1 MQTSLEGKS
10 VSDDP
15 SVTSVVEAIQ
25 KMAGGQGS
33 EGTSYIPLGR
43 YATLKNAYLS
53 CTLSAMNRK
62 VTLIFP
68 GNLWNE
74 LITIFLW
81 PSQIQRKC
89 LIHLFNSYLKWFLIK
104 GVFLLF
110 LFMGKPAVKIC
121 CFRWRL
127 CFPKHP
133 MMKIILTITLCTRQQ
148 ERHCCIDQSYGLCGR
163 GRGWGDFGEWHWN
176 MYNIMYETSRQS
188 RFNARYW
195 MLGAGALD
203 DPEGG

>member
-1 MQTSLEGKS
+1 
-10 VSDDP
+10 
-15 SVTSVVEAIQ
+15 
-25 KMAGGQGS
+25 MAGGQGS

-74 LITIFLW
+74 LNTIFLW
-81 PSQIQRKC
+81 PSQIKRKC

-110 LFMGKPAVKIC
+110 LFMGKPAMKIY
-121 CFRWRL
+121 CFRWQL
-127 CFPKHP
+127 CFPKHL
-133 MMKIILTITLCTRQQ
+133 MRKIILNKRICYSTFVNLSSFTEYFWCFYITFFMIYASFLLEQ
-148 ERHCCIDQSYGLCGR
+148 L
-163 GRGWGDFGEWHWN
+163 
-176 MYNIMYETSRQS
+176 
-188 RFNARYW
+188 YW
-195 MLGAGALD
+195 EIVYILHNSLI
-203 DPEGG
+203 

>member
-1 MQTSLEGKS
+1 MQTSLEGKGI
-10 VSDDP
+10 SDDP

-74 LITIFLW
+74 LNTIFLW
-81 PSQIQRKC
+81 PSQIKRKC

-110 LFMGKPAVKIC
+110 LFMGKPAMKIY
-121 CFRWRL
+121 CFRWQL
-127 CFPKHP
+127 CFPKHL
-133 MMKIILTITLCTRQQ
+133 MRKIILNKRICYSTFVNLSSFTEYFWCFYITFFMIYASFLLEQ
-148 ERHCCIDQSYGLCGR
+148 L
-163 GRGWGDFGEWHWN
+163 
-176 MYNIMYETSRQS
+176 
-188 RFNARYW
+188 YW
-195 MLGAGALD
+195 EIVYILHNSLI
-203 DPEGG
+203 